1 MDVGRRSRKPY
12 YKVRVSNM
20 SGTCCLIA
28 VVGRIKNVN
37 VLATDEP
44 N

>member
-1 MDVGRRSRKPY
+1 MGVGRRSRKPS

-20 SGTCCLIA
+20 SGACCSIA
-28 VVGRIKNVN
+28 VVGRRKTVN
-37 VLATDEP
+37 VLPAEEP